1 MEKPS
6 RKGIK
11 NRSEYCAR
19 SQAFGDR
26 IRGPRQSGEFIYTL
40 QRIPGGFS
48 VLGRG
53 RRMSNN
59 TARRLLSFLIV
70 ALMVLS
76 GVVVLAGATARAAP
90 VSVAQADQSSQGP
103 SPETT
108 AGATTS
114 TDKIGQPPSLALWK
128 IDSALQSVALSGDK
142 GWSYVEIRSVAGAE
156 LGRLLTSYGARVS
169 SDLALEGRPIGPIT
183 FRNVATDNLP
193 VIQRVWIPNAALSSI
208 SALPSTISVSL
219 PLVPKLDSSQQGPT
233 TPLGEDRIDRTAIA
247 HALQEQGI
255 ELTNF
260 PSYLE
265 HGSLAARQDY
275 GVTGS
280 GASIAIVDTPVDFG
294 QANLVGQWAVNQNA
308 SSPYFGWPIVGDTG
322 SLSDNLALWTT
333 SSDLDRFPYP
343 LLSSRGTFNSN
354 FLSDTHYEAAVN
366 ATGRVRNGLCRPE
379 LRQPIH
385 RREPGEP
392 GVPLA
397 VPRSRCGWPAGH
409 QRGSRL
415 LHRKFDTGIQ

>member
-1 MEKPS
+1 
-6 RKGIK
+6 
-11 NRSEYCAR
+11 
-19 SQAFGDR
+19 
-26 IRGPRQSGEFIYTL
+26 
-40 QRIPGGFS
+40 
-48 VLGRG
+48 
-53 RRMSNN
+53 MSNN

-90 VSVAQADQSSQGP
+90 VSVAQADRSSQGP

-142 GWSYVEIRSVAGAE
+142 GWSYVEIRSVA
-156 LGRLLTSYGARVS
+156 
-169 SDLALEGRPIGPIT
+169 
-183 FRNVATDNLP
+183 
-193 VIQRVWIPNAALSSI
+193 
-208 SALPSTISVSL
+208 
-219 PLVPKLDSSQQGPT
+219 
-233 TPLGEDRIDRTAIA
+233 
-247 HALQEQGI
+247 GI

-354 FLSDTHYEAAVN
+354 FLSDTHYQAAVN
-366 ATGRVRNGLCRPE
+366 ATGYLHYANGVGGYTARADPPC
-379 LRQPIH
+379 
-385 RREPGEP
+385 
-392 GVPLA
+392 V
-397 VPRSRCGWPAGH
+397 
-409 QRGSRL
+409 
-415 LHRKFDTGIQ
+415 

>member
-1 MEKPS
+1 MEKTS

-26 IRGPRQSGEFIYTL
+26 IRGPQQSGEFIYTL

-108 AGATTS
+108 AGAPTS

-142 GWSYVEIRSVAGAE
+142 GWSYVEISSVAGAE
-156 LGRLLTSYGARVS
+156 LGRLLKIGRASCRERVEVAGGA
-169 SDLALEGRPIGPIT
+169 A
-183 FRNVATDNLP
+183 
-193 VIQRVWIPNAALSSI
+193 
-208 SALPSTISVSL
+208 
-219 PLVPKLDSSQQGPT
+219 
-233 TPLGEDRIDRTAIA
+233 
-247 HALQEQGI
+247 
-255 ELTNF
+255 
-260 PSYLE
+260 
-265 HGSLAARQDY
+265 
-275 GVTGS
+275 
-280 GASIAIVDTPVDFG
+280 
-294 QANLVGQWAVNQNA
+294 
-308 SSPYFGWPIVGDTG
+308 
-322 SLSDNLALWTT
+322 
-333 SSDLDRFPYP
+333 
-343 LLSSRGTFNSN
+343 
-354 FLSDTHYEAAVN
+354 
-366 ATGRVRNGLCRPE
+366 
-379 LRQPIH
+379 
-385 RREPGEP
+385 
-392 GVPLA
+392 
-397 VPRSRCGWPAGH
+397 
-409 QRGSRL
+409 
-415 LHRKFDTGIQ
+415 